1 MKPDKNAFTPPALIS
16 QIGGLY
22 RSVRKKGTVLFREQA
37 FPLDLDQIPVLL
49 IAYYHDGASQQE
61 MGVALQRDKASI
73 NRTVGFL
80 VANGYASVEAN
91 HEDKRKTIV
100 KLTVE
105 GKKLARHADR
115 IVSQLNASLSSA
127 LTAQEQRQLQI
138 IVNKLIEKET
148 SISLSFSI

>member
-1 MKPDKNAFTPPALIS
+1 MKPDKNALTPPALIS

-22 RSVRKKGTVLFREQA
+22 RSMRKKGTVLFREQA

-49 IAYYHDGASQQE
+49 IAYYRNGASQHE

-80 VANGYASVEAN
+80 VANGYASVEASQ
-91 HEDKRKTIV
+91 EDRRKTIV

-105 GKKLARHADR
+105 GKKLARQADR
-115 IVSQLNASLSSA
+115 ILSQLNA
-127 LTAQEQRQLQI
+127 
-138 IVNKLIEKET
+138 
-148 SISLSFSI
+148 